1 MNKKKKK
8 QIIIVVAI
16 VILISIGGV
25 FAIANLTGF
34 SLFGEENTVIYY
46 FNAYDEGGEEW
57 AIDPDEMCDGDTG
70 RLAVTNQPWQDPPE
84 IAIQYLTANTCDG
97 AELGTITKVEI
108 RAKVDGP
115 YSPPDIN
122 YVTLRPIF
130 ATGDG
135 GNFEITVIGTIWS
148 EWFDITTGTNA
159 PSSWT
164 WDNIK
169 NLDCDVEGDVGLSFI
184 KCAIVE
190 IQVTFQTETPPPPT
204 YNIAITILNSE
215 TYHGVSG
222 AEVTIGDEMKHA
234 DGMGRVEFNL
244 LEETHVVT
252 IDRYDLVKSTEIITI
267 PYHCPAITFYLNPV
281 GDENGNGNGEA
292 PPENGDEVPPSGTPG
307 FEFMALIVAIG
318 VAFICMRK
326 RKSL

>member
-1 MNKKKKK
+1 M
-8 QIIIVVAI
+8 
-16 VILISIGGV
+16 LIGV
-25 FAIANLTGF
+25 FAVVNFAGF
-34 SLFGEENTVIYY
+34 SLFGEGNTVTYY

-70 RLAVTNQPWQDPPE
+70 RWAATNQPWQDPPE
-84 IAIQYLTANTCDG
+84 TAIQHLTANTCDG
-97 AELGTITKVEI
+97 TDLGTIKKVEI

-130 ATGDG
+130 DNVDG
-135 GNFEITVIGTIWS
+135 GNFQITVMQTTWS
-148 EWFDITTGTNA
+148 EWFDITTATNA

-164 WDNIK
+164 WDDIV
-169 NLDCDVEGDVGLSFI
+169 NLDCDVEADVGLSFI

-234 DGMGRVEFNL
+234 DGMGKVEFNL
-244 LEETHVVT
+244 LEGTHAVIV
-252 IDRYDLVKSTEIITI
+252 DRYDMERSTEIITI
-267 PYHCPAITFYLNPV
+267 PYHCPAITFYLDPIDT
-281 GDENGNGNGEA
+281 GDGDGEE
-292 PPENGDEVPPSGTPG
+292 PENGDEVPTPGIPG
-307 FEFMALIVAIG
+307 FEFMVVIVAIG
-318 VAFICMRK
+318 IAFIYIRK
-326 RKSL
+326 RRRL